1 MLSLPPLAAE
11 SLFHIGSFP
20 ITNAYVN
27 STLGV
32 VVFAIFAFF
41 LNRSADKYYPNN
53 KTADKSARYT
63 AEKAPRGLVNFFEYL
78 IEFVLGYIDGV
89 THDRKKTMKFLP
101 IVGGMFF
108 FILFSNWIGLLPGTG
123 SFGIYHGSEFLPIL
137 RPANT
142 DLNLTLAMAVF
153 AVVASHVLGIFTI
166 GFFKYANKFIKLGD
180 IWVAA
185 KSLSPIKIF
194 VAFIE
199 FFVGFIEIFSEA
211 AKMVSLSLRLF
222 GNIFAGEVLLTVLA
236 GLVAGYGAFLIPL
249 PFMLLELIVG
259 IVQAIVFSMLT
270 LVYLSIATSQI
281 HGHEEVNHQDIE
293 VTEVEAI

>member
-32 VVFAIFAFF
+32 VVFAVFAVF
-41 LNRSADKYYPNN
+41 LNRSAKKYYQADV
-53 KTADKSARYT
+53 TADKSARYT
-63 AEKAPRGLVNFFEYL
+63 GKAPHGLVNFFEYL

-89 THDRKKTMKFLP
+89 TKDRKKTTKFLP

-153 AVVASHVLGIFTI
+153 AVVASHILGIFTI
-166 GFFKYANKFIKLGD
+166 GFFKYANKFIKFGD
-180 IWVAA
+180 IYQAL
-185 KSLSPIKIF
+185 KSLSPIKIL

-199 FFVGFIEIFSEA
+199 FFVGLIEVFSEV

-236 GLVAGYGAFLIPL
+236 SLIAGYGAFLIPI

-259 IVQAIVFSMLT
+259 IVQATVFAMLT

-281 HGHEEVNHQDIE
+281 HGHEEVNHQEIE